1 MAPAPI
7 AMRTSATDRVG
18 RKSANAMEPRS
29 APPIST
35 RPMIR
40 AGRLT
45 NGEAVDTTAEHTGMM
60 SVYDQLGVQA
70 PNDPIW
76 KISIM
81 SIWRAARMEKTQP
94 MATAISSCTTSTRW
108 VLLST
113 LAPTM
118 TRLQMIKA
126 MDPMRSVES
135 TTVAS
140 PGFTDNP
147 VRRSS
152 GSRKK
157 IRIRPTE
164 QAARTKRSVGLLAT
178 LAICELDHNWNC
190 ENRDRSGR
198 SRSMSPI
205 SESSNSSAMGQAPV
219 RCGEAT
225 RSSCTG
231 AMADQHHSRCTP

>member
-1 MAPAPI
+1 
-7 AMRTSATDRVG
+7 
-18 RKSANAMEPRS
+18 
-29 APPIST
+29 
-35 RPMIR
+35 
-40 AGRLT
+40 
-45 NGEAVDTTAEHTGMM
+45 
-60 SVYDQLGVQA
+60 
-70 PNDPIW
+70 
-76 KISIM
+76 M

-152 GSRKK
+152 GSRKDQN
-157 IRIRPTE
+157 
-164 QAARTKRSVGLLAT
+164 QANGASRENQEVGRSSRDVGDLRTWTTIGIARTVTGAGG
-178 LAICELDHNWNC
+178 
-190 ENRDRSGR
+190 RDQYHR
-198 SRSMSPI
+198 SRNRRIPQPWARPPCAAVRPREAVALARWPTNI
-205 SESSNSSAMGQAPV
+205 TVAALLDTGTRTKVAKARLLGRQLDLTRAPCLV
-219 RCGEAT
+219 KPGLFWAVKAQDREPALLRAGLNPVPLTLRRLLRPDGEQNAAI
-225 RSSCTG
+225 G
-231 AMADQHHSRCTP
+231 IGP